1 MIKDMEKASKYGIMA
16 INMMDNGKMI
26 KEKVK
31 ALFNGQ
37 MEIYILDSGKMIK
50 YLEKV

>member
-1 MIKDMEKASKYGIMA
+1 MEKASKYGIMA